1 MANEDTKV
9 VEEQTSNETPL
20 SESEKEQVQE
30 IVQNNQQIT
39 QALGNLTVRKI
50 QLETQEAQLK
60 LGQVSVQRILLNQ
73 QLDDL
78 NKRESDL
85 QSKYVEIQQ
94 QEQDLVKKLNEKYG
108 PGQLDPESGVF
119 TPNNS

>member
-1 MANEDTKV
+1 MKSLRDL
-9 VEEQTSNETPL
+9 QDSY
-20 SESEKEQVQE
+20 
-30 IVQNNQQIT
+30 T
-39 QALGNLTVRKI
+39 QKQA
-50 QLETQEAQLK
+50 E

-85 QSKYVEIQQ
+85 QAKYVEIQQ

>member
-1 MANEDTKV
+1 MSDDKKFT
-9 VEEQTSNETPL
+9 EEELKSLRDLQDSY
-20 SESEKEQVQE
+20 
-30 IVQNNQQIT
+30 T
-39 QALGNLTVRKI
+39 QKQA
-50 QLETQEAQLK
+50 E

-85 QSKYVEIQQ
+85 QAKYVEIQQ

>member
-1 MANEDTKV
+1 MADDIKFT
-9 VEEQTSNETPL
+9 EEEMKSLRDLQDSY
-20 SESEKEQVQE
+20 
-30 IVQNNQQIT
+30 T
-39 QALGNLTVRKI
+39 QKQA
-50 QLETQEAQLK
+50 E

-85 QSKYVEIQQ
+85 QAKYVEIQQ

>member
-1 MANEDTKV
+1 MKSLRELQD
-9 VEEQTSNETPL
+9 SY
-20 SESEKEQVQE
+20 
-30 IVQNNQQIT
+30 T
-39 QALGNLTVRKI
+39 QKQA
-50 QLETQEAQLK
+50 E

-73 QLDDL
+73 QLDAL
-78 NKRESDL
+78 EEKQTFLENEYK
-85 QSKYVEIQQ
+85 KIQQ

>member
-1 MANEDTKV
+1 MSDDKKFT
-9 VEEQTSNETPL
+9 EEEMKSLRDLQDSY
-20 SESEKEQVQE
+20 
-30 IVQNNQQIT
+30 T
-39 QALGNLTVRKI
+39 QKQA
-50 QLETQEAQLK
+50 E

-73 QLDDL
+73 QIDDL
-78 NKRESDL
+78 DKRESDL
-85 QSKYVEIQQ
+85 QTKYVEIQQ

>member
-1 MANEDTKV
+1 MADDIKFTEEEMKSLRDLQDSYTK
-9 VEEQTSNETPL
+9 
-20 SESEKEQVQE
+20 K
-30 IVQNNQQIT
+30 
-39 QALGNLTVRKI
+39 QA
-50 QLETQEAQLK
+50 E

-108 PGQLDPESGVF
+108 TGQLDPESGVF

>member
-1 MANEDTKV
+1 MKSLRDL
-9 VEEQTSNETPL
+9 QDSY
-20 SESEKEQVQE
+20 
-30 IVQNNQQIT
+30 T
-39 QALGNLTVRKI
+39 QKQA
-50 QLETQEAQLK
+50 E